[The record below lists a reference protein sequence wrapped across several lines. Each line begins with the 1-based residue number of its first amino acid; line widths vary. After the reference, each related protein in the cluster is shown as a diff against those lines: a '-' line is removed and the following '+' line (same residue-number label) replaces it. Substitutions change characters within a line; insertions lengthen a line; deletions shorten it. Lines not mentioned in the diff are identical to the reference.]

1 VFPPLVVQ
9 VLVSTNWAGFEVA
22 LATTVLSVLAA
33 GAFVVSARWAQLL
46 VPLAVVVQVAVR
58 VEGVLA
64 VVALGDTTAAAGVAV
79 RVLPISAL
87 PASAVS
93 VRVHRVRMRALVFV
107 FVWVSVCVWM
117 RRRVDKF

>member
-64 VVALGDTTAAAGVAV
+64 AVALGDTTAAAGVAV

-107 FVWVSVCVWM
+107 CVWVSVCVWV